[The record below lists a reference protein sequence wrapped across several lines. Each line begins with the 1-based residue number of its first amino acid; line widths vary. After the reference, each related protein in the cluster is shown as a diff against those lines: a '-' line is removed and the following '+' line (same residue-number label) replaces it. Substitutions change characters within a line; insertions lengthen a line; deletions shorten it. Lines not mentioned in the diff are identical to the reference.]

1 MILAANL
8 HYYYYNSYYYYVPAK
23 IKHEE
28 EFTTIL
34 EPKNHPSL
42 LLLVSLSRSPLSLM
56 LTTSSTSS
64 LSAHFG
70 FKAFIPRVV
79 LLQLL

>member
-8 HYYYYNSYYYYVPAK
+8 HHYDSLYYYYVPAK

-34 EPKNHPSL
+34 EPPKKNHWL
-42 LLLVSLSRSPLSLM
+42 ALCTVCYETANFALVELIVFLNIVFVSCD
-56 LTTSSTSS
+56 
-64 LSAHFG
+64 
-70 FKAFIPRVV
+70 
-79 LLQLL
+79 

>member
-8 HYYYYNSYYYYVPAK
+8 HHYDSYYYYYVPAK

-34 EPKNHPSL
+34 ETPPQKTDWFAL
-42 LLLVSLSRSPLSLM
+42 CTVCYETAKFALVEWIV
-56 LTTSSTSS
+56 
-64 LSAHFG
+64 F
-70 FKAFIPRVV
+70 FKYC
-79 LLQLL
+79 LCQL

>member
-8 HYYYYNSYYYYVPAK
+8 HHYDSYYYYDVPAK

-34 EPKNHPSL
+34 ETPPKKPIGLHFALSVMKRPSL
-42 LLLVSLSRSPLSLM
+42 HWLN
-56 LTTSSTSS
+56 
-64 LSAHFG
+64 G
-70 FKAFIPRVV
+70 
-79 LLQLL
+79 